1 MPGGN
6 AGGAPSAGMPGSAS
20 SSPGASASMPG
31 GSQSAPG
38 ASAPGASAPGAS
50 APGASAPGASAPGA
64 SAPGANSGR
73 GSSAGRS
80 DSRPQGQTG
89 EGEQTASSNSDGAAA
104 TGESSDDISFEEPD
118 AAGRANGRQTDAADG
133 EQADAADGQQAGA
146 GGGDLSVDAA
156 VDDQVLQEAFDVFG
170 AQGKTLPGQQ
180 SAGEGQGKG
189 GPSGSGSASAA
200 GGTANDRLGELNAE
214 LDSALG
220 GFDGVILAER
230 DAAKS
235 DANDRANGGDKDTGD
250 DATEEDGGDFGGG
263 FSIPAMPTGSAPAA
277 SQGNQNSNGN
287 GTQPARAGANRKGDY
302 QHANAADAVPA
313 DIPDGSDDDV
323 VARQIREAAQRET
336 DPELREKLWD
346 EYRKYKKDK

>member
-1 MPGGN
+1 MPGGT
-6 AGGAPSAGMPGSAS
+6 AGGVPSAGMPGSA

-38 ASAPGASAPGAS
+38 AD
-50 APGASAPGASAPGA
+50 
-64 SAPGANSGR
+64 SGR

-80 DSRPQGQTG
+80 GSRSG

-104 TGESSDDISFEEPD
+104 TGERSDDISFEEPD
-118 AAGRANGRQTDAADG
+118 AAGGADG
-133 EQADAADGQQAGA
+133 QQADAADGQQAGA

-156 VDDQVLQEAFDVFG
+156 VDDQVLQEAFEVFG
-170 AQGKTLPGQQ
+170 AQGKTPPGQEG
-180 SAGEGQGKG
+180 AGEGQGKG
-189 GPSGSGSASAA
+189 GSSSSGSASAA

-250 DATEEDGGDFGGG
+250 DAAEEDGGNFGGG